1 MADVATADAESTKT
15 GQRRFVRRVMIV
27 VVVVG
32 LITLALVIFGLAWTA
47 MLTLFGG
54 VLIGVLLDGLAMRIA
69 SWTRMPRTLALV
81 LVLLVGVGITVGV
94 GFWLGPAMV
103 RQLEGLREQVTTAW
117 TGLRTWLEQ
126 QPWGPRLLEDLSH
139 VELTSVFSPR
149 FGGLLSTTLGTLASL
164 LLVVVFGI
172 YFAIDPALYLDGLV
186 RMFPKGHRERVR
198 ELCSAIA
205 RALRSW
211 FVGRLLSMAVIG
223 VGTGIGLWIAK
234 VPLAAPLGLLAG
246 IASFVPNLGP
256 IMSAIPGVLVGLS
269 ISPQTALW
277 ALLVYI
283 AVQILESWVI
293 TPFIEQRV
301 VSLPP
306 VLLLAFQMLMGLSAG
321 VIGLFMAT
329 PLLVTIVVIVQS
341 LYLRDMLEDDVVLI
355 GEPEHSSARPLDR
368 AGIEGQG
375 VESR

>member
-1 MADVATADAESTKT
+1 MVDAEIADSELSRT

-27 VVVVG
+27 VGVVG

-54 VLIGVLLDGLAMRIA
+54 ILIGVVLDGIA
-69 SWTRMPRTLALV
+69 VRLSKWTRMPRTLALT
-81 LVLLVGVGITVGV
+81 LVLLVGLGGLVGV
-94 GFWLGPAMV
+94 GFWLGPAITN
-103 RQLEGLREQVTTAW
+103 QLEGLREQLMTAW
-117 TGLRTWLEQ
+117 TQLRGWLEQ
-126 QPWGPRLLEDLSH
+126 KPWGPRLLEDINQIQ
-139 VELTSVFSPR
+139 VTSVFSPR

-164 LLVVVFGI
+164 LLVAVFGI
-172 YFAIDPALYLDGLV
+172 YFAIDPDLYLDGLV
-186 RMFPKGHRERVR
+186 RLFPQHRRSRVR
-198 ELCSAIA
+198 ELCNAIG

-211 FVGRLLSMAVIG
+211 FVGRVSSMTVIG
-223 VGTGIGLWIAK
+223 VGTGIGLWLVG
-234 VPLAAPLGLLAG
+234 VPLAAPLGFLAG
-246 IASFVPNLGP
+246 VASFVPNLGP
-256 IMSAIPGVLVGLS
+256 IMSAVPGVLVGLS
-269 ISPQTALW
+269 ISPKIALW

-293 TPFIEQRV
+293 TPVIEQRV

-341 LYLRDMLEDDVVLI
+341 LYIRDMLEDDVPLI
-355 GEPEHSSARPLDR
+355 GESHHHH
-368 AGIEGQG
+368 
-375 VESR
+375 

>member
-1 MADVATADAESTKT
+1 MADVVTADPDGSRVER
-15 GQRRFVRRVMIV
+15 RRFVRRVMIV
-27 VVVVG
+27 VIVVG
-32 LITLALVIFGLAWTA
+32 LITLALVVFGLAWTA

-54 VLIGVLLDGLAMRIA
+54 VLIGVVLHGLAMRIA
-69 SWTRMPRTLALV
+69 SWTRMPRMVALI
-81 LVLLVGVGITVGV
+81 LVLLLGVGMAVGV

-103 RQLEGLREQVTTAW
+103 NQLEGLREQVSTAW
-117 TGLRTWLEQ
+117 TGLRAWLEE

-149 FGGLLSTTLGTLASL
+149 FGGLLSTTVGTLASL
-164 LLVVVFGI
+164 VLVAVFGI
-172 YFAIDPALYLDGLV
+172 YFALDPELYLSGLV
-186 RMFPKGHRERVR
+186 RLFPKEHRERVR
-198 ELCSAIA
+198 ELCTAIG

-211 FVGRLLSMAVIG
+211 FVGRLLSMTVIG

-234 VPLAAPLGLLAG
+234 VPLAAPLGFLAG
-246 IASFVPNLGP
+246 LASFVPNLGP

-341 LYLRDMLEDDVVLI
+341 LYLRDMLDDDVVLI
-355 GEPEHSSARPLDR
+355 GEPKSSSRPLDR
-368 AGIEGQG
+368 PGIEGQG
-375 VESR
+375 VEAR